1 MVTTKIT
8 SASACCDAGTRSP
21 GLTARLLEQF
31 RIRGSFAESVRWLKE
46 NDTQLHRA
54 VMMVTAHHAGNEGAC
69 ARTWRVV
76 LGNLHNFA
84 EQRGSWRLLDRRKSA
99 DFLGEV
105 RAGLRKK
112 EESCR

>member
-1 MVTTKIT
+1 
-8 SASACCDAGTRSP
+8 
-21 GLTARLLEQF
+21 
-31 RIRGSFAESVRWLKE
+31 
-46 NDTQLHRA
+46 
-54 VMMVTAHHAGNEGAC
+54 MMVTAHHAGNEGAC